1 MESKGVQ
8 FPSWGDPEKINRG
21 GGEICCGGRGGK
33 FAVTRDS
40 SKISASVLQE
50 HHIRMYSE
58 EHNKWDV
65 SLVISYRFITEGYF
79 FII

>member
-21 GGEICCGGRGGK
+21 GEFAVGGRGGGK

-40 SKISASVLQE
+40 
-50 HHIRMYSE
+50 
-58 EHNKWDV
+58 
-65 SLVISYRFITEGYF
+65 
-79 FII
+79 

>member
-8 FPSWGDPEKINRG
+8 FPSWGDPEKINRRG
-21 GGEICCGGRGGK
+21 GICNGGRGAK

-40 SKISASVLQE
+40 SKISALVPQE

-79 FII
+79 FIT